1 MEREEKLKAL
11 DAALS
16 QIERQY
22 GKGAVMKLGD
32 NTARMNVETVP
43 TGSLSLD
50 IALGLGGI
58 PKGRIVEIYG
68 PESSGKTT
76 VTLHMIAEVQKRGGI
91 AGFID
96 AEHALDPAYAKNI
109 GVNIDELYI
118 SQPDSGEQALEI
130 TETMVRSGAV
140 DIIVVDSVAALT
152 PKAEIDG
159 DMGDSH
165 VGLQARLMSQAL
177 RKLTAVISKSNCTVI
192 FINQL
197 REKVGVMFGNP
208 ETTTG
213 GRALKFYSSVR
224 LDVRRIE
231 QLKQSGETIGNRT
244 RVKVVKNKIA
254 PPFKEAEFDIMFGK
268 GISKEGDI
276 LDLAAENGIVNKSG
290 AWYAYDGNK
299 IGQGRE
305 NAKQYLK
312 DNPKVCDEIEVKV
325 RELFGLEAAPVSD
338 AAQAAPENNTA
349 SKKTSKTEA

>member
-1 MEREEKLKAL
+1 MINDEKQKAL

-16 QIERQY
+16 QIEKQF
-22 GKGAVMKLGD
+22 GKGSVMKLGD
-32 NTARMNVETVP
+32 SSASMNVETIP

-58 PKGRIVEIYG
+58 PKGRVIEVYG

-76 VTLHMIAEVQKRGGI
+76 VALHMVAEVQKRGGV

-96 AEHALDPAYAKNI
+96 AEHALDPVYASKI
-109 GVNIDELYI
+109 GVDIDNLYI
-118 SQPDSGEQALEI
+118 SQPDNGEQALEI
-130 TETMVRSGAV
+130 TETLVRSGAV
-140 DIIVVDSVAALT
+140 DIIIVDSVAALV

-177 RKLTAVISKSNCTVI
+177 RKLTACISKTNCTVI

-224 LDVRRIE
+224 MDVRSIE
-231 QLKQSGETIGNRT
+231 TLKQAGEMIGNRT
-244 RVKVVKNKIA
+244 RIKVVKNKIA
-254 PPFKEAEFDIMFGK
+254 PPFKEAEFDIMFGE
-268 GISKEGDI
+268 GISREGDI
-276 LDLAAENGIVNKSG
+276 LDLAANIGVINKSG
-290 AWYAYDGNK
+290 AWYAYNGDK

-305 NAKQYLK
+305 NAKQYLREHP
-312 DNPKVCDEIEVKV
+312 DVMAEAESKV
-325 RELFGLEAAPVSD
+325 REHYGLQGAAPAVS
-338 AAQAAPENNTA
+338 QP
-349 SKKTSKTEA
+349 TETDEE